1 MTATVSPS
9 RAEPAAAAPP
19 GADGDPSGGPAL
31 AGDAEAG
38 PDGRSWPFGLLVVAA
53 VAAGFV
59 LRVAIGLTDDAPST
73 DETAYLRSGL
83 SLVDGDGFVRNGGPE
98 LHFPPFVPFL
108 LGLAG
113 KVFDNPHTG
122 TVVLTCLAST
132 LIVVPLALLGRK
144 VAGTVGGLTTAWV
157 VALGPVLSTT
167 LVNRGAGSE
176 GVYALLLVTALWLVV
191 AAAGRIGWGRLARV
205 GGAGLMVGLAYLT
218 RPEGLFFAAPLGV
231 AVLVLAVRPV
241 RASGAPGS
249 VGSPGSPG
257 SSAWRDR
264 ARAAVPAAAAFGLP
278 LLLCVAPYVTYLHD
292 NTGSWQLSAKTQ
304 DVSLRAWD
312 AVARGDRHDRDQ
324 ELYRLDATGLDFD
337 DDRTSL
343 PTLAREDPR
352 GYAGIVG
359 ANVRTLAEDI
369 LNPQQVLAWL
379 LLPLPLWGLAVHGAW
394 RHRRSGAVRL
404 LLAIGALPVA
414 TALVFF
420 VQPRYLIVGA
430 ALATVLVGAGVAA
443 LAPRWRGP
451 VFGGA
456 VALLVLSSVQG
467 FEGGGGW
474 WHPTDQTDHQAAGEW
489 LAANT
494 AGDARI
500 MARSYVVEYYAE
512 RPTIAIPYGDYDQV
526 LRFARHYGAQ
536 YLVLDENTSGRLR
549 PQLALLQLF
558 DVLPGLRLVHEAR
571 AEGGVTRIFAL
582 DPAPSTDVPMGPRLG
597 FVGDG
602 A

>member
-9 RAEPAAAAPP
+9 RAEPAGDSPAGGAGVAADP
-19 GADGDPSGGPAL
+19 GGSPADGSGGS
-31 AGDAEAG
+31 G
-38 PDGRSWPFGLLVVAA
+38 GRPWPFGLLVLAA

-83 SLVDGDGFVRNGGPE
+83 SLIDGDGFVRNGSPE

-108 LGLAG
+108 LGLAS
-113 KVFDNPHTG
+113 KVFPDPHTG
-122 TVVLTCLAST
+122 TVVVTCLAST
-132 LIVVPLALLGRK
+132 LIVVPLALLGRR
-144 VAGTVGGLTTAWV
+144 VAGTVGGVATAWV
-157 VALGPVLSTT
+157 VALGPALSTT

-191 AAAGRIGWGRLARV
+191 SAAAPRRGGRARLARV

-218 RPEGLFFAAPLGV
+218 RPEGLFFAVPLGV
-231 AVLVLAVRPV
+231 AVLVVAVRPV
-241 RASGAPGS
+241 RS
-249 VGSPGSPG
+249 GSPASPA
-257 SSAWRDR
+257 SPVSPWRDR
-264 ARAAVPAAAAFGLP
+264 GRAAVPAAAAFALP
-278 LLLCVAPYVTYLHD
+278 LLLCVAPYVAYLHG

-324 ELYRLDATGLDFD
+324 ELYRLDVTGLDFE
-337 DDRTSL
+337 DDRASL
-343 PTLAREDPR
+343 PTLARQDPR
-352 GYAGIVG
+352 GYLGIVG
-359 ANVRTLAEDI
+359 SNVRTLGEEI

-379 LLPLPLWGLAVHGAW
+379 LLPLPLWGLAAHGAW
-394 RHRRSGAVRL
+394 RHRRSGPVRL
-404 LLAIGALPVA
+404 LLAMGALPVA

-456 VALLVLSSVQG
+456 IALLLLSSVQG
-467 FEGGGGW
+467 FEGAGGW

-489 LAANT
+489 IAAHT
-494 AGDARI
+494 ATDARI
-500 MARSYVVEYYAE
+500 MARSYVVEHYAE
-512 RPTIAIPYGDYDQV
+512 RPTIPIPYGDYDQV
-526 LRFARHYGAQ
+526 LRFARHYGAR
-536 YLVLDENTSGRLR
+536 YLVLDENTTGRLR

-571 AEGGVTRIFAL
+571 AEGGTTRVFAL
-582 DPAPSTDVPMGPRLG
+582 DPAPSPDAPMGPRLG